1 MSERSDWKENIR
13 QKAKELIQ
21 SAKDVVKHHNKAEQ
35 ILNDAADDLDLAY
48 RNVFISSISGYVGM
62 AGGGALAAAGGLLT
76 VFGVTAIIGVP
87 MMVAG
92 GGIAAA
98 GVAVRVGAAIGDFV
112 ERRVALKKAN
122 DWVKENAELCKTLID
137 KHNNFDQYLK
147 LKGGEFGIS
156 EKEILMKVFGSSI
169 ADELIVKLN
178 NVSNTVQE
186 WKTALIDDA
195 GKLAVALL
203 VATTPLVVGGIFIV
217 ADVALLIR
225 TAHKEYKQEGGT
237 KLAVKLREGA
247 KSLKQETH
255 SLRSFSE
262 IIII

>member
-1 MSERSDWKENIR
+1 MSERSDWKEDIR

-21 SAKDVVKHHNKAEQ
+21 SAKDVVKHHDKAEQ
-35 ILNDAADDLDLAY
+35 ILNDAADDLDRAY
-48 RNVFISSISGYVGM
+48 RNVFGANIGGYAGM
-62 AGGGALAAAGGLLT
+62 GGGVALAVAGGVLTAL
-76 VFGVTAIIGVP
+76 GVGAIIGVP

-137 KHNNFDQYLK
+137 KHNDFDQYLK
-147 LKGGEFGIS
+147 LKGEEFGIT
-156 EKEILMKVFGSSI
+156 EKEILTKVFGNSDT
-169 ADELIVKLN
+169 ADELSVKLN

-186 WKTALIDDA
+186 WKIALKDDA

-203 VATTPLVVGGIFIV
+203 TAAPFFGGIFIV
-217 ADVALLIR
+217 ADLALLIK
-225 TAHKEYKQEGGT
+225 TAHQEHRQEGGT

-247 KSLKQETH
+247 KSLKQETY

-262 IIII
+262 III

>member
-1 MSERSDWKENIR
+1 MSESSDWKENIR

-21 SAKDVVKHHNKAEQ
+21 SAKDVVKHRDEAEQ

-48 RNVFISSISGYVGM
+48 RNVFGANIGGYAGM
-62 AGGGALAAAGGLLT
+62 AGGGVLAAVGGILT
-76 VFGVTAIIGVP
+76 FSGVGAILGVP

-112 ERRVALKKAN
+112 EKRVALKKAN
-122 DWVKENAELCKTLID
+122 DWAKENAKLCKTLID
-137 KHNNFDQYLK
+137 KHNDFDQYLK
-147 LKGGEFGIS
+147 LKGEEFGIT
-156 EKEILMKVFGSSI
+156 EKEILTKVFGNSDT
-169 ADELIVKLN
+169 ADELSVKLN

-186 WKTALIDDA
+186 WKIALKDDA

-203 VATTPLVVGGIFIV
+203 IATTAFTFGGIFIV

-225 TAHKEYKQEGGT
+225 TAHKEHRQEGGT
-237 KLAVKLREGA
+237 ILAVKLREGA
-247 KSLKQETH
+247 KSLKQETY

-262 IIII
+262 LII